1 MPYPGL
7 LHPEP
12 LPLQQ
17 STADPYLH
25 RRHSNT
31 VLSQSLWG
39 LWVLVPTRF
48 VWAHWA
54 SLEGMGFVSKHDF
67 APPAAFLG
75 LLLCPGTWVISSSH
89 SRPVQLLLQRYAAM
103 LQHLPSCWGFSA
115 LGHGVSSQSHSN
127 AMQPPLQCPLGLAKF
142 GFLFLVSWSS
152 ALCLALSIVY
162 FSHLHIL
169 GWKKSLLQL

>member
-1 MPYPGL
+1 MPYPFL

-17 STADPYLH
+17 STADQYLH

-54 SLEGMGFVSKHDF
+54 SLAGTGFDSKHDF

-75 LLLCPGTWVISSSH
+75 LLLCPGTWVISSKSLQT
-89 SRPVQLLLQRYAAM
+89 SAAAAPVLRS
-103 LQHLPSCWGFSA
+103 LPSCWGFSA

-127 AMQPPLQCPLGLAKF
+127 TTQPPLQCPLGLAKF